1 MGHKGHSWE
10 EDRTTVP
17 MWVTCA
23 DSPLGNWT
31 KDCLVA
37 VIEVN
42 KSTKQTKWSVTP
54 VSNTQVFLP

>member
-1 MGHKGHSWE
+1 
-10 EDRTTVP
+10 

-31 KDCLVA
+31 KDYIVA

-42 KSTKQTKWSVTP
+42 KSTEQTKWLVAP
-54 VSNTQVFLP
+54 ISNT